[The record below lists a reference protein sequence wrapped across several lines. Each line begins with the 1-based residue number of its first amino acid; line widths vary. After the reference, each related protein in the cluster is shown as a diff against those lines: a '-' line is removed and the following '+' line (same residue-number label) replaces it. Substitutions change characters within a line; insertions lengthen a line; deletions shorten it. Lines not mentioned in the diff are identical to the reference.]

1 MKAYSWEDLVSQSSP
16 STNDRQAPDQ
26 TEKLFD
32 MKGKNALGRHG
43 EDETCQYLIDH
54 GHTILERNWRYGH
67 LEIDIISLAG
77 DGIHFVEVKS
87 RTAPVQGEPQE
98 AVTASKQRHIAAAAG
113 KYMSM
118 KHKYLGRDLEVWF
131 DVAAITYDGAQV
143 EFRYFPA
150 AYVPIYL

>member
-1 MKAYSWEDLVSQSSP
+1 M
-16 STNDRQAPDQ
+16 TNRLP
-26 TEKLFD
+26 TKLKKLFD

-118 KHKYLGRDLEVWF
+118 KQKYLGRDFEVWF

>member
-1 MKAYSWEDLVSQSSP
+1 M
-16 STNDRQAPDQ
+16 TDRLP
-26 TEKLFD
+26 TKLKKLFD

-67 LEIDIISLAG
+67 LEVDIISLAG

-98 AVTASKQRHIAAAAG
+98 AVTASKQRHIASAAG

-118 KHKYLGRDLEVWF
+118 KQKHLGRDLEVWF
-131 DVAAITYDGAQV
+131 DVAAITYDGAKV
-143 EFRYFPA
+143 EFRYFHA

>member
-1 MKAYSWEDLVSQSSP
+1 M
-16 STNDRQAPDQ
+16 
-26 TEKLFD
+26 
-32 MKGKNALGRHG
+32 GRHG

-54 GHTILERNWRYGH
+54 GHTILDRNWRYGH

-98 AVTASKQRHIAAAAG
+98 AVTASKQRHIASAAG

-118 KHKYLGRDLEVWF
+118 KQKYLGRDLEVWF

-143 EFRYFPA
+143 EFRYLPA

>member
-1 MKAYSWEDLVSQSSP
+1 M
-16 STNDRQAPDQ
+16 TDRLP
-26 TEKLFD
+26 TKLKKLFD

-118 KHKYLGRDLEVWF
+118 NRS
-131 DVAAITYDGAQV
+131 I
-143 EFRYFPA
+143 
-150 AYVPIYL
+150 

>member
-1 MKAYSWEDLVSQSSP
+1 MARMKPANTL
-16 STNDRQAPDQ
+16 STTGIR
-26 TEKLFD
+26 
-32 MKGKNALGRHG
+32 
-43 EDETCQYLIDH
+43 Y
-54 GHTILERNWRYGH
+54 WRGTG
-67 LEIDIISLAG
+67 ISLAG

-118 KHKYLGRDLEVWF
+118 KQKYLGRDLEVWF

>member
-1 MKAYSWEDLVSQSSP
+1 M
-16 STNDRQAPDQ
+16 TDRLP
-26 TEKLFD
+26 TKPKKLFD

-54 GHTILERNWRYGH
+54 GHTILERNWQYGH

-98 AVTASKQRHIAAAAG
+98 AVTASKQRHIASAAG

-118 KHKYLGRDLEVWF
+118 KQKHLGRDLEIWF

>member
-1 MKAYSWEDLVSQSSP
+1 M
-16 STNDRQAPDQ
+16 TDRLP
-26 TEKLFD
+26 TKLKKLFD

-87 RTAPVQGEPQE
+87 RVAPVQGEPQD
-98 AVTASKQRHIAAAAG
+98 AVTAAKQQHIASAARR
-113 KYMSM
+113 
-118 KHKYLGRDLEVWF
+118 YLSKKSPVLGNDLEVLF
-131 DVAAITYDGAQV
+131 DVAAMTYDGNNV
-143 EFRYFPA
+143 EINYFPSA
-150 AYVPIYL
+150 FVPIYY

>member
-1 MKAYSWEDLVSQSSP
+1 MKAYSWEDRVSQSSP
-16 STNDRQAPDQ
+16 STNDRPAPDQ

-98 AVTASKQRHIAAAAG
+98 AVTASKQRHIASAAG

-118 KHKYLGRDLEVWF
+118 KQKYLGRDLEVWF

>member
-16 STNDRQAPDQ
+16 STNDRPAPDKLK
-26 TEKLFD
+26 KLFD

-118 KHKYLGRDLEVWF
+118 KQKYLERDLEVWF

>member
-1 MKAYSWEDLVSQSSP
+1 M
-16 STNDRQAPDQ
+16 
-26 TEKLFD
+26 
-32 MKGKNALGRHG
+32 GRHG
-43 EDETCQYLIDH
+43 EDETCQYLIAH

-98 AVTASKQRHIAAAAG
+98 AVTASKQRHIASAAG

-118 KHKYLGRDLEVWF
+118 KQKYLGRDLEVWF
-131 DVAAITYDGAQV
+131 DVAAITYDGARV

>member
-1 MKAYSWEDLVSQSSP
+1 
-16 STNDRQAPDQ
+16 
-26 TEKLFD
+26 

-98 AVTASKQRHIAAAAG
+98 AVTASKQRHIASAAG

-118 KHKYLGRDLEVWF
+118 KQKYLGRDLEVWF
-131 DVAAITYDGAQV
+131 DVEAITYDGAQV

>member
-1 MKAYSWEDLVSQSSP
+1 MSQSSP
-16 STNDRQAPDQ
+16 STNDRPAPDQ

-98 AVTASKQRHIAAAAG
+98 AVTASKQRHIASAAG

-118 KHKYLGRDLEVWF
+118 KQKCLGRDLEVWF

>member
-1 MKAYSWEDLVSQSSP
+1 MTERFPTKL
-16 STNDRQAPDQ
+16 
-26 TEKLFD
+26 EKLFD

-98 AVTASKQRHIAAAAG
+98 AVTASKQRHIASAAG

-118 KHKYLGRDLEVWF
+118 KQKYLGSDLEVWF

>member
-1 MKAYSWEDLVSQSSP
+1 MSQSSP
-16 STNDRQAPDQ
+16 STNDRPAPDKLK
-26 TEKLFD
+26 KLFD

-98 AVTASKQRHIAAAAG
+98 AVTASKQRHIASAAG

-118 KHKYLGRDLEVWF
+118 KQKHLGRDLEVWF
-131 DVAAITYDGAQV
+131 DVAAITYDGAKV

>member
-1 MKAYSWEDLVSQSSP
+1 M
-16 STNDRQAPDQ
+16 TDRLP
-26 TEKLFD
+26 TKLKKLFD

-98 AVTASKQRHIAAAAG
+98 AVTASKQRHIASAAG

-118 KHKYLGRDLEVWF
+118 KQKYLGSDLEV
-131 DVAAITYDGAQV
+131 
-143 EFRYFPA
+143 
-150 AYVPIYL
+150 

>member
-1 MKAYSWEDLVSQSSP
+1 M
-16 STNDRQAPDQ
+16 TDRLP
-26 TEKLFD
+26 TKPKKLFD

-98 AVTASKQRHIAAAAG
+98 AVTASKQRHIASAAG

-118 KHKYLGRDLEVWF
+118 KQKHLGRDLEAWF

>member
-1 MKAYSWEDLVSQSSP
+1 MSFTRERGDL
-16 STNDRQAPDQ
+16 
-26 TEKLFD
+26 
-32 MKGKNALGRHG
+32 G
-43 EDETCQYLIDH
+43 ERVAADWLRRNGFLIM
-54 GHTILERNWRYGH
+54 ERNWRYGH

-87 RTAPVQGEPQE
+87 RTAPVQGAPQE

-118 KHKYLGRDLEVWF
+118 KQKYLGRDLEVWF

>member
-1 MKAYSWEDLVSQSSP
+1 M
-16 STNDRQAPDQ
+16 TDRLP
-26 TEKLFD
+26 TKLKKLFD

-98 AVTASKQRHIAAAAG
+98 AVTASKQRHIASAAG

-118 KHKYLGRDLEVWF
+118 KQKYLGRDLEVRF